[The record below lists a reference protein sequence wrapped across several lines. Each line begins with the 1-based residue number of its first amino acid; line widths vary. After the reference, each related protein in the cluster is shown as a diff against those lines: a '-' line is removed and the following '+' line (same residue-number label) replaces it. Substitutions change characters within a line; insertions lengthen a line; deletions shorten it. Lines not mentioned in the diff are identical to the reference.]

1 MGLLRD
7 TLRNDRFEIHSP
19 HSVDTVVQRSID
31 VGAAGFSSYF
41 RVKGPPVR
49 GRATAERIVMVK
61 RSRVNN
67 SFRPQL
73 FVAPQSAGPG
83 PCLLRCEIRPA
94 KPVVWLSALW
104 VGLASIGAAACLVL
118 SITEREPVALLGVLF
133 PLYFAGLLAFGGWL
147 ARGERDLLR
156 RTIVGVAGAEPVPT
170 SSADRL

>member
-7 TLRNDRFEIHSP
+7 TFRTDRFEIHSTY
-19 HSVDTVVQRSID
+19 SVDTVVQRSID

-41 RVKGPPVR
+41 RAKGPPVR
-49 GRATAERIVMVK
+49 GRATEQRIVMVK

-83 PCLLRCEIRPA
+83 PCLLRCEIRPT
-94 KPVVWLSALW
+94 KPTAWFSAVWL
-104 VGLASIGAAACLVL
+104 GLASIGAAACLVL
-118 SITEREPVALLGVLF
+118 SVTEQEPVPLLGALF
-133 PLYFAGLLAFGGWL
+133 PLYFAGLLSFSGWL

-156 RTIVGVAGAEPVPT
+156 RTIVGVAGAEPLPT